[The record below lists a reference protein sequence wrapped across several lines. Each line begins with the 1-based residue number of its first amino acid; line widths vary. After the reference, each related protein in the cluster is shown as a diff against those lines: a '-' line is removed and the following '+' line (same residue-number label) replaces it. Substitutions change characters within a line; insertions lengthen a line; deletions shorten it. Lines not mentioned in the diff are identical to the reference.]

1 MTIMQKMDC
10 QINSM
15 QEVKNDLN
23 DKSVRMTEWTNK
35 FQAVITEMGER
46 MFNPNNPLLQN
57 C

>member
-1 MTIMQKMDC
+1 MQKMDC